1 MVRLHGKTIGVGI
14 TGSHCT
20 VPMVL
25 PQIRRLREE
34 GAEVYAIVSASVQD
48 SDTRFMRADELA
60 EKLIECTGKDLIRT
74 IVDAEPIGPE
84 GFLDLLVLAPCTGN
98 TLAKLAHGITDTPVL
113 MAAKAQLRNEKPVVI
128 AVSTN
133 DGLSANLG
141 NIGILL
147 NRKHIYFVPF
157 RQDNPK
163 AKPYSLVARIDLLL
177 DTVISAFDG
186 KQLQPILA

>member
-1 MVRLHGKTIGVGI
+1 MRLHGKTIGIGL

-25 PQIRRLREE
+25 PEIRRLREE
-34 GAEVYAIVSASVQD
+34 GAEVCAIVSASVQHT
-48 SDTRFMRADELA
+48 DTRFMCADELT
-60 EKLIECTGKDLIRT
+60 ERLLEYTGKDLIRT
-74 IVDAEPIGPE
+74 IVSAEPIGPE
-84 GFLDLLVLAPCTGN
+84 GILDMLVLAPCTGN
-98 TLAKLAHGITDTPVL
+98 TLAKLAHGITDTAVL

-128 AVSTN
+128 AISTN

-147 NRKHIYFVPF
+147 NRKYIYFVPF

-163 AKPYSLVARIDLLL
+163 AKPYSLVARIDLLV
-177 DTVISAFDG
+177 DTVLSAFDG
-186 KQLQPILA
+186 KQLQPLLA